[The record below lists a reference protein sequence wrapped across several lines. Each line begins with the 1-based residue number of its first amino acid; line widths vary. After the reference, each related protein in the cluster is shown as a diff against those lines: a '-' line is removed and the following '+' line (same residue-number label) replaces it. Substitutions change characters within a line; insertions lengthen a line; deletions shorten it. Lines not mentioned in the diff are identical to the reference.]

1 MVYQSILFHYM
12 PSDAIIYH
20 YQTIHCVY
28 SSFFH
33 LHNVACSLCCTKTQQ
48 LGCERNC
55 LLPDPSDIMNK

>member
-12 PSDAIIYH
+12 PPDAIMYH

-33 LHNVACSLCCTKTQQ
+33 LHNVACAAQKHSSWDAKGIASCQTPQT
-48 LGCERNC
+48 
-55 LLPDPSDIMNK
+55 S